1 MRCDASSV
9 DGVCSQR
16 RREKRGQCSKDGGS
30 RLSNE
35 NGVKPIE
42 KAVVSDRLFS
52 LLPVVFSGKTD
63 G

>member
-1 MRCDASSV
+1 
-9 DGVCSQR
+9 
-16 RREKRGQCSKDGGS
+16 
-30 RLSNE
+30 LSNE
-35 NGVKPIE
+35 NGVIPIE